1 MEDGQIKHYLE
12 KAKSYKQ
19 LQSELQS
26 ASDAQQV
33 VEIAKNSGIS
43 ISLEELKEL
52 ENQELETGMKGF
64 YSLIGTM

>member
-1 MEDGQIKHYLE
+1 M
-12 KAKSYKQ
+12 
-19 LQSELQS
+19 QS
-26 ASDAQQV
+26 ASDAQQI

-64 YSLIGTM
+64 LVSSEQCGFKQEEGALAHLFPVT